1 MIDHHANVKKAHE
14 EDDLMFGTVESWI
27 VYVRTLLASTCV
39 AQLSLLKS

>member
-27 VYVRTLLASTCV
+27 VYVCHNSVSIRHQCLHDVVL
-39 AQLSLLKS
+39 